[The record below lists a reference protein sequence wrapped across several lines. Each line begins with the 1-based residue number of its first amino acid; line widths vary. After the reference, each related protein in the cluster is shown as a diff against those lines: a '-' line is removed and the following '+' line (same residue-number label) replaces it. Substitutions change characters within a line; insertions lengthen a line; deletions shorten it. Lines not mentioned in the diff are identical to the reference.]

1 MRAAPLEVAVSG
13 DAYRRGGQVGAAPRM
28 STRFLPESNARTEFR
43 GCEEPLMHRR
53 SVDDDNLEERTRKWM
68 RTPAMVRQ
76 MEVAF
81 NRGIRE
87 IMAMYMERQLRTS
100 MTDALMSYLGYTVS
114 YG

>member
-1 MRAAPLEVAVSG
+1 
-13 DAYRRGGQVGAAPRM
+13 M
-28 STRFLPESNARTEFR
+28 STRFLPESEGRTEFR

-53 SVDDDNLEERTRKWM
+53 SDDAPDSLEERTRTWL

-87 IMAMYMERQLRTS
+87 IMAMYMERQLKTS
-100 MTDALMSYLGYTVS
+100 MTDALMTYMGYTVS